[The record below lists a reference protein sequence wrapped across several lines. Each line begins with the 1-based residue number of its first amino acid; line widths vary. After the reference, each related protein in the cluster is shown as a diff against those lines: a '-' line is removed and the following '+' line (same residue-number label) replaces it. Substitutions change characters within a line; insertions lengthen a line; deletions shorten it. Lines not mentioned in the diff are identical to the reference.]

1 MSEALIKACT
11 FHPMRGH
18 VADGVKVGFQD
29 GSVLTVTSTMR
40 GWTLMDESGRQRTT
54 PTHDAIELTARIV
67 KIEAACETLVA

>member
-1 MSEALIKACT
+1 MSGALIKACA

-40 GWTLMDESGRQRTT
+40 GWTLIDESGRQRST
-54 PTHDAIELTARIV
+54 PTQDAIELTSNIV
-67 KIEAACETLVA
+67 KIEAACETVIA